1 MAKITIA
8 GKAVVVTSTLK
19 LEDIKTVGK
28 YRPKALSVYGGEDG
42 KEEVFAIKAGC
53 NENFSKYGIC
63 FADETRD
70 EKLATITMTTN
81 YDGDDIDGFVADYFG
96 AAIIYLNKLEETL
109 PAVIEEIA
117 AERASVMSNITVIA

>member
-1 MAKITIA
+1 MANITIA
-8 GKAVVVTSTLK
+8 GKAVVITSTLK

-42 KEEVFAIKAGC
+42 KEEIFAIKAGC
-53 NENFSKYGIC
+53 SESVSQYGIC

-70 EKLATITMTTN
+70 EKLATVTMTTN
-81 YDGDDIDGFVADYFG
+81 YDGDDIEGYVADRLG
-96 AAIIYLNKLEETL
+96 AAIVHLNKLEETL

>member
-70 EKLATITMTTN
+70 EKLATITMN
-81 YDGDDIDGFVADYFG
+81 IHYDGDDIEGFVADYLG
-96 AAIIYLNKLEETL
+96 TAIIYLNKLEETL

-117 AERASVMSNITVIA
+117 AERASVMNNITVIA